1 MDPISTGKGAQA
13 GRLRERPPVG
23 QGFWRR
29 YFTFYDTLNEAIPY
43 QQMIRRHV
51 DLLRPLP
58 QEEILDAGTGTGNL
72 ALALH
77 ACGARVTGIDYVEA
91 ALDICR
97 RKAPGVEFLFGDLTR
112 QLELADSRFDKVACC
127 NVIYTL
133 APGDQE
139 NAVRELY
146 RILKP
151 GGTAAITVF
160 GAGFKALKVYRET
173 LRLQYRQGGFVDA
186 ARLAVRYSPSTAR
199 ILYYVSRIKRQQRTG
214 SYTFFTREQFRRL
227 LEAGGFQVEL
237 METTLASQCLL
248 ALARKPAAGSGGA
261 PPESVR

>member
-13 GRLRERPPVG
+13 GRLHERPPAG
-23 QGFWRR
+23 QVSGQDFWRR

-58 QEEILDAGTGTGNL
+58 QEEILDAGTGNL
-72 ALALH
+72 ALALL

-97 RKAPGVEFLFGDLTR
+97 RQAPGVEFLFGDLTR
-112 QLELADSRFDKVACC
+112 RLELADSRF
-127 NVIYTL
+127 
-133 APGDQE
+133 
-139 NAVRELY
+139 
-146 RILKP
+146 
-151 GGTAAITVF
+151 
-160 GAGFKALKVYRET
+160 
-173 LRLQYRQGGFVDA
+173 
-186 ARLAVRYSPSTAR
+186 
-199 ILYYVSRIKRQQRTG
+199 
-214 SYTFFTREQFRRL
+214 
-227 LEAGGFQVEL
+227 EAGGFQVEL

-248 ALARKPAAGSGGA
+248 ALARKPAAGSGCA